1 MTVAAAALPY
11 LHIPTHLGPVH
22 AYGIMVLAALV
33 LGGLAMAL
41 AARRLELPQGEVIA
55 LAGVLVIA
63 GIVGAH
69 VLDVIAYQLDEAG
82 HDGSLWLHVERGV
95 SLFGALAAAFVT
107 TYLWGSARKLD
118 LAKLFDCVALGVVV
132 ALVFGRVACALV
144 HDHPGVPTSSPLG
157 VDFPH
162 AAVAWLDPDLAST
175 SSTVRLHDLGLE
187 ELLAAIPLA
196 IAMWSLLGRLRPGRL
211 AVVFALAYAP
221 IRFGLDFLRLP
232 ATEPHHA
239 GLTAG
244 QWGCI
249 VLALAGIAELL
260 AGGVAGPAGR
270 PAD

>member
-11 LHIPTHLGPVH
+11 IRIPLHIGALQP
-22 AYGIMVLAALV
+22 YGIMVLAALV
-33 LGGLAMAL
+33 LGGVAMAL
-41 AARRLELPQGEVIA
+41 AARRLELPQGEIIA
-55 LAGVLVIA
+55 LAGVLVIT

-69 VLDVIAYQLDEAG
+69 VLDVIAYQLDDAG

-107 TYLWGSARKLD
+107 TFLWGSARKLD

-132 ALVFGRVACALV
+132 ALVFGRLACALV
-144 HDHPGVPTSSPLG
+144 HDHPGMPTSSPLG
-157 VDFPH
+157 VDFPREM
-162 AAVAWLDPDLAST
+162 VAWLDLDTGT
-175 SSTVRLHDLGLE
+175 SPTIRLHDLGLD
-187 ELLAAIPLA
+187 ELLAVIPLA

-232 ATEPHHA
+232 VTEPHHA